1 MKKATKLVLSLIKKI
16 YGESYFDKHNEST
29 YVRYLDRLTKQQH
42 KNLQDRL
49 QNSRPQVMSLCI
61 LSGMANKPYDD
72 LPNFQQYGLDP
83 NDYRLY
89 DDSWM
94 TL

>member
-1 MKKATKLVLSLIKKI
+1 MKQKTKQVLSLIRKS
-16 YGESYFDKHNEST
+16 YGESYFDKHNLD
-29 YVRYLDRLTKQQH
+29 YHIRYLNQLNSQQFKRLIERIEK
-42 KNLQDRL
+42 
-49 QNSRPQVMSLCI
+49 SRPQVMSLCI

-83 NDYRLY
+83 YDYRLY

-94 TL
+94 VL